1 MDQRVVNTKKK
12 LREAL
17 FFLLDEK
24 PLEKISITELCAH
37 AQVSRGTFYIHYI
50 KVTDVFDDF
59 KLDLAM
65 QVAQALTLNYPD
77 VDTLIDTF
85 NKILFQNLTG
95 FWHLCNN
102 QQHQRLVNDL
112 INMLF
117 NTLCTGLEINKN
129 DREQQIILQFVANGI
144 VNSYVFW
151 LLNQKT
157 TDFDTLVKTDRE
169 LLHSCLCVLK
179 KIN

>member
-1 MDQRVVNTKKK
+1 MK
-12 LREAL
+12 LL
-17 FFLLDEK
+17 CMFLLD
-24 PLEKISITELCAH
+24 
-37 AQVSRGTFYIHYI
+37 
-50 KVTDVFDDF
+50 
-59 KLDLAM
+59 
-65 QVAQALTLNYPD
+65 
-77 VDTLIDTF
+77 TLIIQIWS
-85 NKILFQNLTG
+85 NSCLFYTEKAPKSQG
-95 FWHLCNN
+95 FF
-102 QQHQRLVNDL
+102 V
-112 INMLF
+112 LF
-117 NTLCTGLEINKN
+117 NFQPLEINKN